1 MELEPVEII
10 LRERAPDS
18 KGEPTGWLVLVAGR
32 SGPRELLAILR
43 CEIGLEVARGFAR
56 MLAAK
61 YRLPRVTEELS
72 NVKVGE
78 LNLISEVPYS
88 SHYQQV

>member
-1 MELEPVEII
+1 MEFEPVEII
-10 LRERAPDS
+10 LRERAPDNN
-18 KGEPTGWLVLVAGR
+18 GMPTGWLVLAASK

-43 CEIGLEVARGFAR
+43 CEVGLEVARGFAR

-78 LNLISEVPYS
+78 LNLINELSYS
-88 SHYQQV
+88 PHYH